1 MNIFSVR
8 ESLNHPFTAGFDLY
22 ERRPGSHQL
31 ILPIHHEDGDMVEI
45 YLADSPKGDE
55 YVRICDYGLTLMR
68 LSYTYEI
75 STPTRQ
81 QIFESILIN
90 NGISNEEGNLYLDAP
105 MDKLYEGILQ
115 FAGCAQKVCNMRYW
129 SREIT
134 RSAFYDDLEEY
145 ITSDLKDF
153 SPSAALF
160 PLPDYP
166 TGVDWSLTLESWS
179 FFVFGVH
186 SNDKAKV
193 VALALLEFQKG
204 PTAVH
209 QPCRPRGHGSVGQKR
224 TTLPHPQCR
233 QAISRP
239 GRLPGDKRSGYSP
252 ARRCPRM
259 MSFDYGAGR
268 AEQVILASHFRL
280 YPAYRSPGTE

>member
-193 VALALLEFQKG
+193 VALALLEFQKAQL
-204 PTAVH
+204 PFISLVVH
-209 QPCRPRGHGSVGQKR
+209 EAMEALGKKEQLFLTRNADKQYPGLADFQETSVRDIPRLAGV
-224 TTLPHPQCR
+224 
-233 QAISRP
+233 
-239 GRLPGDKRSGYSP
+239 P
-252 ARRCPRM
+252 A
-259 MSFDYGAGR
+259 
-268 AEQVILASHFRL
+268 
-280 YPAYRSPGTE
+280 

>member
-1 MNIFSVR
+1 MNIHSVR
-8 ESLNHPFTAGFDLY
+8 KSLNKPLTSGFDLY
-22 ERRPGSHQL
+22 ERRPGNHQL

-45 YLADSPKGDE
+45 YLEDSPMGEE

-81 QIFESILIN
+81 QIFDSILIN
-90 NGISNEEGNLYLDAP
+90 SGVNFEEGGLYLDAP
-105 MDKLYEGILQ
+105 VDKLYESILQ

-153 SPSAALF
+153 SPSAATF

-166 TGVDWSLTLESWS
+166 TSVDWALRKENSN
-179 FFVFGVH
+179 FYVFGVH

-193 VALALLEFQKG
+193 VALALLEF
-204 PTAVH
+204 
-209 QPCRPRGHGSVGQKR
+209 
-224 TTLPHPQCR
+224 R
-233 QAISRP
+233 QAHLPFISLIVHEAMEALGKKEQLFLTRNADKQYP
-239 GRLPGDKRSGYSP
+239 GLADFQETSVRDIPRLVGVPS
-252 ARRCPRM
+252 
-259 MSFDYGAGR
+259 
-268 AEQVILASHFRL
+268 
-280 YPAYRSPGTE
+280 

>member
-1 MNIFSVR
+1 MNIYSVR
-8 ESLNHPFTAGFDLY
+8 ESLNHPLTAGFDLY

-45 YLADSPKGDE
+45 YLADSPKGEE

-81 QIFESILIN
+81 QIFDSILIN
-90 NGISNEEGNLYLDAP
+90 NGISYEEGNLYLDAP
-105 MDKLYEGILQ
+105 IDKLYEGILQ

-129 SREIT
+129 SKEIT
-134 RSAFYDDLEEY
+134 RSAFYDDLKEY
-145 ITSDLKDF
+145 ITSGLKDF

-166 TGVDWSLTLESWS
+166 TSVDWSLTLESWN

-193 VALALLEFQKG
+193 VALALLEFQKAQL
-204 PTAVH
+204 PFISLVVH
-209 QPCRPRGHGSVGQKR
+209 EAMEALGKKEQLFLTRNADKQYPGLADFQETSVRDIPRLVGV
-224 TTLPHPQCR
+224 
-233 QAISRP
+233 
-239 GRLPGDKRSGYSP
+239 P
-252 ARRCPRM
+252 A
-259 MSFDYGAGR
+259 
-268 AEQVILASHFRL
+268 
-280 YPAYRSPGTE
+280 